1 LFTRNSLRSG
11 RRLARPEQQRADDNS
26 NPRRK
31 AYRHAA
37 SLTSRGGLAVNV
49 IEMLNVG
56 WAGGE
61 DPMHADA
68 EHRLDCVLTVAS
80 SLMPRFP

>member
-1 LFTRNSLRSG
+1 
-11 RRLARPEQQRADDNS
+11 
-26 NPRRK
+26 
-31 AYRHAA
+31 
-37 SLTSRGGLAVNV
+37 
-49 IEMLNVG
+49 MLNVG

-68 EHRLDCVLTVAS
+68 EHRPDCVLTVAS